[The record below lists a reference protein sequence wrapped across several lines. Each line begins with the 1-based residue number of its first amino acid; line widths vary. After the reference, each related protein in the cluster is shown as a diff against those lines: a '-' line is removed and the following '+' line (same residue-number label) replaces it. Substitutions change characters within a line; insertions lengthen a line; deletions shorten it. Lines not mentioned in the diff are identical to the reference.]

1 MKIISQ
7 QQGVSLLE
15 VLISV
20 LVLSVGLLGLGKL
33 QLFSLKGSNDAHF
46 HTVASFLAA
55 DLGDRMRINPDGVAL
70 AGYEITSSESTALCS
85 TSTPKLCIGASSC
98 SASELATFDLYQIS
112 CGVKSGSYTSSG
124 LKHLLP
130 SATMSI
136 DCGGVAC
143 STNVQHTITLSWE
156 ETDNHDE
163 DENGQIRTLV
173 WSILP

>member
-1 MKIISQ
+1 MKIIN

-55 DLGDRMRINPDGVAL
+55 DLGDRMRINLNGVAL
-70 AGYEITSSESTALCS
+70 AGYEITHSESTSICS
-85 TSTPKLCIGASSC
+85 SPTPKLCFGTSFC
-98 SASELATFDLYQIS
+98 SATELATFDLYQIS
-112 CGVKSGSYTSSG
+112 CGIKKGNSVSSG

-130 SATMSI
+130 SATMSVS
-136 DCGGVAC
+136 CGGVVC
-143 STNVQHTITLSWE
+143 NTNVQHTITLNWE
-156 ETDNHDE
+156 ETDNNDE